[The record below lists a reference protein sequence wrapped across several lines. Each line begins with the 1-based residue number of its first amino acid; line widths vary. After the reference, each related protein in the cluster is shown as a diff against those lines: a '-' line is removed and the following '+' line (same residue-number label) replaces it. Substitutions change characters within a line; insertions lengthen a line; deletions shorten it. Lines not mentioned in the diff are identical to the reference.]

1 VTHNI
6 ISKNDASHGIV
17 RIPSDVR
24 SLFPASGKL
33 SMFVNGTRRTV
44 NRCRDMVTGLGRI
57 FKEAGIVGGEQAT
70 WASVKDAD
78 GVTVP
83 TLTFCAGACAPS
95 AVELT
100 DTYMC
105 ADGTTVPAT
114 IPFVIETW
122 IDNIQSDTDATKAS
136 DPMGDPPEPDAD
148 LVEIGTTRLRDLCV
162 DMGLSGYGK
171 LNAADLRMFVTKA
184 RRGAK

>member
-1 VTHNI
+1 MTHNI

-57 FKEAGIVGGEQAT
+57 FKEAGIAGGEQAT
-70 WASVKDAD
+70 WASVKGAD

-83 TLTFCAGACAPS
+83 TLTFCAGAGAPS
-95 AVELT
+95 AAELT
-100 DTYMC
+100 EPT
-105 ADGTTVPAT
+105 
-114 IPFVIETW
+114 
-122 IDNIQSDTDATKAS
+122 
-136 DPMGDPPEPDAD
+136 EPDAD

-171 LNAADLRMFVTKA
+171 LNAADLRMFITKA

>member
-1 VTHNI
+1 MTHNI

-100 DTYMC
+100 EPT
-105 ADGTTVPAT
+105 
-114 IPFVIETW
+114 
-122 IDNIQSDTDATKAS
+122 
-136 DPMGDPPEPDAD
+136 EPDAD

-171 LNAADLRMFVTKA
+171 LNAADLRMFITKA